1 LTTNTLVLKSL
12 SNLLEG
18 LTQRHGGAEEQD
30 RQHSIRVA
38 TALLLVE
45 VARADYEETLLEDE
59 AVLNLIKNFFE
70 LSDEEAKLVIEQAR
84 AEADHSASL
93 QDFTRRLHQDL
104 TLEEKHDVV
113 EMLWKVALADDK
125 LDKHEDYLV
134 RKVAGLL
141 YVSHS
146 DLIRIRNK
154 VKQL

>member
-1 LTTNTLVLKSL
+1 MTTNPLVLKSL

-18 LTQRHGGAEEQD
+18 LTQRRSGAEEQD

-45 VARADYEETLLEDE
+45 VARADYEESLLEDE
-59 AVLNLIKNFFE
+59 AVLQLIKKFFE
-70 LSDEEAKLVIEQAR
+70 LTDEAAELVIEQAR

-93 QDFTRRLHQDL
+93 QDFTRRLHENL

-113 EMLWKVALADDK
+113 EMLWKVALADNK